1 MKEYA
6 AQQQL
11 VKDAEHQKKVTAE
24 SLKKLEDGIE
34 QSKRAANEQDM
45 KLHEIELKKISQEK
59 EIIGESA
66 EIKKRANELSDLKT
80 QNLEKEAALNKENLE
95 LAKLTK

>member
-1 MKEYA
+1 MQVESNEEKAASIEKQIEAEKAQLKKVDEEKAKTMKEYA

-34 QSKRAANEQDM
+34 
-45 KLHEIELKKISQEK
+45 
-59 EIIGESA
+59 
-66 EIKKRANELSDLKT
+66 
-80 QNLEKEAALNKENLE
+80 
-95 LAKLTK
+95 